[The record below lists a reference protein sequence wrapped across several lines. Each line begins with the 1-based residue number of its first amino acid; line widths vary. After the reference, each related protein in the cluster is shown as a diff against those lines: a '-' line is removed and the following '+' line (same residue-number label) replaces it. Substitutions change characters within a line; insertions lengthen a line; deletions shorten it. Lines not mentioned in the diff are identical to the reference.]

1 LNRIDRI
8 LELALGLAFVAAG
21 ILKVVDPGEFALTLA
36 KLRLL
41 PPFLVGAA
49 AILLPWVEIIAG
61 LALIATRRYRDAA
74 TWLILGLLAV
84 FTAVLVTGMV
94 RGSAGNCGCFGNG
107 VAFLNRPDA
116 GLVRNVLLIAAA
128 WALIARRRKATSR
141 SGPASTA

>member
-61 LALIATRRYRDAA
+61 LALFVTRRYRDAA
-74 TWLILGLLAV
+74 AWLLLGLLAV
-84 FTAVLVTGMV
+84 FTAVLIAGMI
-94 RGSAGNCGCFGNG
+94 RGSAGSCGCFGSG
-107 VAFLNRPDA
+107 VAFLNRPDV
-116 GLVRNVLLIAAA
+116 GLVRNALLIGAA